1 MQLFPTASSY
11 GGLLRALAISLVF
24 HILLLW
30 PAALVWQ
37 EATPTMPLVASL
49 RPSSAPVAPAGVP
62 AILPKSTPMETKEH
76 GVKLKPAESFAPVP
90 RKTELDATDPSPSTA
105 AATNGSEAAAQ
116 VERPVIASA
125 LPPRN
130 GVDADGL
137 RSYRLALA
145 RETRRYKRYPARAI
159 EAGWE
164 GTAELRIEVAGNAAP
179 TVHLTKSSGHRALDE
194 AALEMLRHA
203 LPVTPVP
210 APLQAREFSVDL
222 PIVFELPQ

>member
-1 MQLFPTASSY
+1 MQIFLATSTC

-30 PAALVWQ
+30 PAVVVWQ
-37 EATPTMPLVASL
+37 DATPVAPLVASL
-49 RPSSAPVAPAGVP
+49 RPAAAPARVP
-62 AILPKSTPMETKEH
+62 AIPPKAALPERAERE
-76 GVKLKPAESFAPVP
+76 VKANPAETFAPVP
-90 RKTELDATDPSPSTA
+90 AMPDVAAAAPSTS
-105 AATNGSEAAAQ
+105 TTVPIDGSEKAGT
-116 VERPVIASA
+116 EA
-125 LPPRN
+125 LPPGP

-164 GTAELRIEVAGNAAP
+164 GTAELRVDVTGRAAP

-194 AALEMLRHA
+194 AALEMLRQA

-210 APLQAREFSVDL
+210 APLQARAFSVEL